1 MARKVAILFASL
13 ALYLSCASVA
23 FAWPYNVALNGGVN
37 ARQYWI
43 DPTSTNL
50 GHYESDIQIAVQ
62 SWNDTQSQGTWI
74 SFTRTFNYCC
84 TSVVDHYI
92 RDYGAEWTG
101 VAGFFHSDG
110 SLAMPS
116 LGDPPT
122 SNWDYAEVSI
132 DNVDLAN
139 IFDLRVRAVL
149 AHEFGHG
156 LGLDHSSVE
165 CALMNADVVMAV
177 VWDRCHT
184 SFPKTDD
191 VNSAKLLQP

>member
-1 MARKVAILFASL
+1 MALWLR
-13 ALYLSCASVA
+13 
-23 FAWPYNVALNGGVN
+23 PQRGVN
-37 ARQYWI
+37 AREYWI

-50 GHYESDIQIAVQ
+50 SHYESDIGIGVQ

-92 RDYGAEWTG
+92 RNYGADWTG
-101 VAGFFHSDG
+101 VTGFFHSDG
-110 SLAMPS
+110 SLAMPF
-116 LGDPPT
+116 LGSPPT
-122 SNWDYAEVSI
+122 SNWDYSEVSI
-132 DNVDLAN
+132 DNVDLAS

-165 CALMNADVVMAV
+165 CALMNADVVTDF
-177 VWDRCHT
+177 VWGRCHT

-191 VNSAKLLQP
+191 VNAAKLLQP